1 MPKFRLFGNQT
12 NEVTEREIKHREIAR
27 QTAVEGIV
35 LLKNDGVLP
44 LKEKDL
50 AVFGAGVRMTVKGGT
65 GSGDVQERYSVNVE
79 DGLKNAG
86 FNVVS
91 TRWLDRFDKQFA
103 EEKEQWRQGI
113 EARIKGYKIWEVQK
127 MFDEVIHVT
136 PLKFPIGD
144 KIETEDLVE
153 CKTAIYVV
161 ARQAGESNDRRM
173 EKGDYL
179 LSDVELYNIKLLSE
193 KYEQFVLVINCG
205 SQIDLTALDGI
216 RIDAILFMVQGGEE
230 GGNALAD
237 ILSGKVSPS
246 GKLTDTWAYKYEDY
260 PTSNEY
266 GIMGNVLEQD
276 YKEGIY
282 VGYRYFDTFGVEP
295 RYPFGYGLSYT
306 DFAIAL
312 NNVTQNNGITT
323 VKVKVTNIGKEYSG
337 KEVVQIYLAKPQ
349 GTIKCE
355 KHTLC
360 AFAKT
365 KELKPNESEELTL
378 SFKLADFA
386 VYDES
391 NAQYVLQG
399 GNYGV
404 YVGNSIKTI
413 KPVTVLRLNKDV
425 VTEVCKNVC
434 SKRGDFNELS
444 VDTQN
449 ENYSSDLPVIEI
461 NADEITTK
469 INRYGELS
477 PIFIT
482 SQTEKYL
489 KTLSDKDLIELT
501 VGGGYMGRSYNLTP
515 TVAGRTSIN
524 LLKRGIPN
532 INLSDGPAGLRLC
545 PKNAYT
551 KSGSPRYVDSL
562 PEEWQWGWMKKVEKL
577 LLAKPNKGY
586 RVFQYMTAFPCATLQ
601 AQTWNVELIREVGK
615 AIGVEMIGVKLV
627 QNLCEIRVKFPCDGN
642 GSESRISSVR
652 FSVFFAHIASR
663 VSYIFKYAS

>member
-1 MPKFRLFGNQT
+1 
-12 NEVTEREIKHREIAR
+12 
-27 QTAVEGIV
+27 
-35 LLKNDGVLP
+35 
-44 LKEKDL
+44 
-50 AVFGAGVRMTVKGGT
+50 
-65 GSGDVQERYSVNVE
+65 
-79 DGLKNAG
+79 
-86 FNVVS
+86 
-91 TRWLDRFDKQFA
+91 
-103 EEKEQWRQGI
+103 
-113 EARIKGYKIWEVQK
+113 
-127 MFDEVIHVT
+127 
-136 PLKFPIGD
+136 
-144 KIETEDLVE
+144 
-153 CKTAIYVV
+153 
-161 ARQAGESNDRRM
+161 
-173 EKGDYL
+173 
-179 LSDVELYNIKLLSE
+179 
-193 KYEQFVLVINCG
+193 FVLVINCG
-205 SQIDLTALDGI
+205 SQVDLTALDGI

-615 AIGVEMIGVKLV
+615 AIGVEMIETGVTVWLAPGMNIHRNPLCGRNFEYYSEDPLVSGLLASAVTQGVQSHKGLGVTIKHFCCNNQEDKREYMSSNVGERALREIYLKGFEIAVKTSAPKSIMTSYNKLNGV
-627 QNLCEIRVKFPCDGN
+627 YTPNNYELCVSVLRNEWGYKGLVMTDWTATGDKKGKHELCHKCGNDLIEPGGKAVKKYLMKEYKKGNVDMSLVKVSAANVLNLIFESNVYEIKG
-642 GSESRISSVR
+642 
-652 FSVFFAHIASR
+652 
-663 VSYIFKYAS
+663 K